1 MSRKLSFEE
10 IVERQILGKGQE
22 YLLDYLRT
30 ATGDIGIYEHS
41 VATKTCAQKIDLLSR
56 ETLLPWTLQQAIR
69 AVYFKDGK
77 FLNIFVTPEYGKTIP
92 TVICAGKS
100 LGTAKS
106 EATKEEKEDQKATPV
121 LLPEYMEQG
130 TCTPFIYDWDISP
143 AAGSVQKIF
152 LHRASDLETKLAD
165 FSIGGKGPEAQKRS
179 LWMPYGDMVQLM
191 KQTFGEL
198 VTVQDMYAAPPKL
211 RYTPGKKV
219 LIPASDKVQA

>member
-10 IVERQILGKGQE
+10 IVERQILGRGQE

-30 ATGDIGIYEHS
+30 ASGPVGIYEHS
-41 VATKTCAQKIDLLSR
+41 RATKTCKEKIDLLSK
-56 ETLLPWTLQQAIR
+56 ETLLSWSLPQAIR

-77 FLNIFVTPEYGKTIP
+77 FLNVFVTPEYGRTIT

-106 EATKEEKEDQKATPV
+106 EATEQEKKDKKATPV

-130 TCTPFIYDWDISP
+130 TCTPFVYDWDVAT
-143 AAGSVQKIF
+143 AAGRVQKFFI
-152 LHRASDLETKLAD
+152 HHAPDLETTLAD
-165 FSIGGKGPEAQKRS
+165 FSIGGKGPEAQRRS
-179 LWMPYGDMVQLM
+179 LWMPYGAMVALM
-191 KQTFGEL
+191 KQAFSDM
-198 VTVQDMYAAPPKL
+198 VRVQDMYTAPEKQ

-219 LIPASDKVQA
+219 LIQAPAQVKQ